1 MQDQPRNLFGRYPFS
16 LIRVDLFGEFRGSA
30 DKYGSGAHKC
40 REENDNPILAQYGLF
55 SAVRNQFPHIF
66 LAASKLQLPV
76 FDVPAHAGQSG
87 PAVATLFFHQREA
100 GIHCTADGSGPGD
113 PVEHI
118 FCLFFAQMMDEQDS
132 DAVLV
137 CQPLE
142 YRQIPVVIGIG
153 NRMVKTA
160 GFRVMKTLD
169 DFVWNSAIELPGGL
183 PQEYM
188 TDLQFLAPKE
198 NLIFMGSVGTGK
210 THLATAIALK
220 ACQEGRRV
228 RFFTAAELANILLEK
243 NTKGTLNNYLGTL
256 KKVELVVI
264 DEIGFVPLHKDAA
277 ELLFQVISDCYERKS
292 LIITSNL
299 EFSQWNTVFGDNR
312 LTAALVDR
320 LIHHSHIVIFSG
332 ESYRLTQ
339 SLNRQR
345 AYT

>member
-1 MQDQPRNLFGRYPFS
+1 MAEQIEQLMRQVKLGGMAKGWRSVPY
-16 LIRVDLFGEFRGSA
+16 
-30 DKYGSGAHKC
+30 
-40 REENDNPILAQYGLF
+40 ENTEQY
-55 SAVRNQFPHIF
+55 V
-66 LAASKLQLPV
+66 
-76 FDVPAHAGQSG
+76 
-87 PAVATLFFHQREA
+87 
-100 GIHCTADGSGPGD
+100 
-113 PVEHI
+113 
-118 FCLFFAQMMDEQDS
+118 
-132 DAVLV
+132 
-137 CQPLE
+137 
-142 YRQIPVVIGIG
+142 
-153 NRMVKTA
+153 
-160 GFRVMKTLD
+160 
-169 DFVWNSAIELPGGL
+169 
-183 PQEYM
+183 
-188 TDLQFLAPKE
+188 TDLHFLAPKE

>member
-1 MQDQPRNLFGRYPFS
+1 MSEQIEQMMRQVKLGGMAKGWRSVPFTDPEQY
-16 LIRVDLFGEFRGSA
+16 VADL
-30 DKYGSGAHKC
+30 
-40 REENDNPILAQYGLF
+40 L
-55 SAVRNQFPHIF
+55 
-66 LAASKLQLPV
+66 KLELQE
-76 FDVPAHAGQSG
+76 
-87 PAVATLFFHQREA
+87 REA
-100 GIHCTADGSGPGD
+100 NRI
-113 PVEHI
+113 
-118 FCLFFAQMMDEQDS
+118 
-132 DAVLV
+132 
-137 CQPLE
+137 
-142 YRQIPVVIGIG
+142 

-160 GFRVMKTLD
+160 GFRVMKTMD
-169 DFVWNSAIELPGGL
+169 EFVWNTAIELPNGL
-183 PQEYM
+183 TRDYM
-188 TDLQFLAPKE
+188 EELRFLAPKE
-198 NLIFMGSVGTGK
+198 NLIFMGAVGTGK

-243 NTKGTLNNYLGTL
+243 NNKGTLNSFLGGL
-256 KKVELVVI
+256 KKTELIVI

-339 SLNRQR
+339 SMRRQR
-345 AYT
+345 ASV